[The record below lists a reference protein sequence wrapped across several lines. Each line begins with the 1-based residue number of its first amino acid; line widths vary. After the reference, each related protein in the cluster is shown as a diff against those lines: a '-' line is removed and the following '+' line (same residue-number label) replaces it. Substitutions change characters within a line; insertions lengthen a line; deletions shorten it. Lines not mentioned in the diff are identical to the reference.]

1 MRPDFFQIIKC
12 VATLNISH
20 RIKLHL
26 KSLKITR
33 LKTLVNIDLFM
44 VIILKPILC
53 PVDQMEAFPN
63 PLDSFMYLYRNTKQ
77 KVVLKG
83 I

>member
-1 MRPDFFQIIKC
+1 MRPIYY
-12 VATLNISH
+12 LNISH

-33 LKTLVNIDLFM
+33 LKTLVNIHLFM

-53 PVDQMEAFPN
+53 PVDQMEAFTN
-63 PLDSFMYLYRNTKQ
+63 PLDSFMYLYRKSQQ